1 MVKTMLKKFLCI
13 FFSLFVCCISLVVPC
28 SYAFNEPE
36 IPSVPEGYDVS
47 WFDEEKAIDYI
58 KWRFLNP
65 PSGSGSVNIDEDY
78 NQYYSIGYSF
88 RTDKP
93 TEVLVSA
100 YFYDSLPSFTF
111 SDNSL
116 HSSGSF
122 KYVHCSYLLKYSDNE
137 FGMTFS
143 SSTTLSSFYNVFDN
157 QVCIYNRIYSN
168 SHWYSRTNLPTDLF
182 DSLGLSYTD
191 NVIFDGSL
199 PSSGGSVQ
207 VTFLPG
213 FSMNMNGDLYNPRL
227 AFGGST
233 SATGSHLS
241 MIVESKLKN
250 PIQIRMYITGKGEKF
265 SLGEV
270 SAGPTHTGFQNRNW
284 NCDFIFMKEDWVFA
298 PDISTGDTSNSRL
311 QYKPTSWHYVDTY
324 FNQSISWASINVI
337 EDVEYDVVVEYV
349 ELTPDDIYAD
359 TTLATDDK
367 IVECYRQ
374 TFSIYK
380 RSVAYDPTNED
391 FGVLNIHGYDDYLT
405 AENSSSGYVD
415 DDGKTQIKNTLNV
428 NPNLYGNGSS
438 GSGSHQLYSGT
449 NFSLTSLQM
458 STRNVL
464 SFFQYVFGYFP
475 SQVWNAFYFILV
487 CIVVFAF
494 IKLLKG

>member
-13 FFSLFVCCISLVVPC
+13 FFSLVACCMSLVVPC
-28 SYAFNEPE
+28 SYAEDDF
-36 IPSVPEGYDVS
+36 IYDLPSDYYYYGNS
-47 WFDEEKAIDYI
+47 DYI
-58 KWRFLNP
+58 DSCFNFYSSFAQYCLSK
-65 PSGSGSVNIDEDY
+65 GKTVY
-78 NQYYSIGYSF
+78 NDFFISYSSEV
-88 RTDKP
+88 DKA
-93 TEVLVSA
+93 TIYL
-100 YFYDSLPSFTF
+100 YDSTPVFEFYSDYTSTSGFVEYRSQDLKWHTSSFTVSSGEIIYSSVQFDYSNNRYPYISASVYSDGSFLFKTGGSNLPSP
-111 SDNSL
+111 DL
-116 HSSGSF
+116 II
-122 KYVHCSYLLKYSDNE
+122 
-137 FGMTFS
+137 
-143 SSTTLSSFYNVFDN
+143 SSFDFEGFE
-157 QVCIYNRIYSN
+157 S
-168 SHWYSRTNLPTDLF
+168 
-182 DSLGLSYTD
+182 
-191 NVIFDGSL
+191 
-199 PSSGGSVQ
+199 SSGGAVN
-207 VTFLPG
+207 VTFLPA
-213 FSMNMNGDLYNPRL
+213 FSMNMNGDLYNSRL
-227 AFGGST
+227 GFGGST
-233 SATGSHLS
+233 SSTGSHLS

-337 EDVEYDVVVEYV
+337 EDEEYDVVVEYV
-349 ELTPDDIYAD
+349 ELAPDDIYAD

-367 IVECYRQ
+367 IIECYRQ

>member
-13 FFSLFVCCISLVVPC
+13 FFSLVVCCISLVVPC

-36 IPSVPEGYDVS
+36 IPSVPDGYDVS

-65 PSGSGSVNIDEDY
+65 SSGDSVDIDEEY
-78 NQYYSIGYSF
+78 GQYYTFGYSF
-88 RTDKP
+88 YSGHKDKIMINA
-93 TEVLVSA
+93 V
-100 YFYDSLPSFTF
+100 FYSDLPSFT
-111 SDNSL
+111 L
-116 HSSGSF
+116 SGS
-122 KYVHCSYLLKYSDNE
+122 YLTPPSSSYKCIMGFFQKSTTNE
-137 FGMTFS
+137 FGIDF
-143 SSTTLSSFYNVFDN
+143 
-157 QVCIYNRIYSN
+157 YSN
-168 SHWYSRTNLPTDLF
+168 SNHNIYALNGKEVRLYNSYSSSYWYSRTNLPSDLF
-182 DSLGLSYTD
+182 DSYDLSYTD
-191 NVIFDGSL
+191 NVIFDNGG
-199 PSSGGSVQ
+199 SSGGSVQ

-380 RSVAYDPTNED
+380 RSVPYDPTNED